1 MTYLTTPNQFIQ
13 DQQGQ
18 WFAYREVGTGRGLPL
33 VLLNHLSATLDN
45 WDPAL
50 IDLISQQRRV
60 IVFNNRGVGFSDGK
74 VPTTIEQMVADCY
87 AFITAMQLT
96 QFDLLGL
103 SMGGFV
109 AQAFTLKYPSSVNH
123 LILVG
128 TGPQGDSEIAK
139 VGRITTFDL
148 IRSFLTHRDVKE
160 YLFFTRTPQGKQAGK
175 AFINRLKQREIVE
188 DKAITLATYRRQ
200 LIAIKQ
206 YAHDQPANLAQI
218 NQPTLIVNGDHDR
231 MVPVNGSYELH
242 ERILNSQ
249 LKLYP
254 DAGHMALFQNPN
266 DFAALLAQ
274 FLNH

>member
-18 WFAYREVGTGRGLPL
+18 RFAYREVGTGRGLPL

-109 AQAFTLKYPSSVNH
+109 AQAFTLKYSSSVNH

-188 DKAITLATYRRQ
+188 DKAITLAAYRRQ

-231 MVPVNGSYELH
+231 MVPVNGAYELH

>member
-18 WFAYREVGTGRGLPL
+18 RFAYREVGTGRGLPL

-45 WDPAL
+45 CDPAL

-188 DKAITLATYRRQ
+188 DKAITLAAYRRQ

>member
-18 WFAYREVGTGRGLPL
+18 RFAYREVGTGRGLPL

-74 VPTTIEQMVADCY
+74 VPTMIEQMVADCY

-103 SMGGFV
+103 SMGGFI

>member
-18 WFAYREVGTGRGLPL
+18 RFAYREVGTGRGLPL
-33 VLLNHLSATLDN
+33 VFLNHLSATLDN

-188 DKAITLATYRRQ
+188 DKAITLAAYRRQ

-254 DAGHMALFQNPN
+254 DAGHMRYSKIQMTLQLCWLSF
-266 DFAALLAQ
+266 
-274 FLNH
+274 

>member
-18 WFAYREVGTGRGLPL
+18 RFAYREVGTGRGLPL

-188 DKAITLATYRRQ
+188 DKAITLAAYRRQ

>member
-18 WFAYREVGTGRGLPL
+18 RFAYREVGTGRGLPL

-148 IRSFLTHRDVKE
+148 IRSFLTHRDIKE

-188 DKAITLATYRRQ
+188 DKAITLAAYRRQ

>member
-18 WFAYREVGTGRGLPL
+18 RFAYREVGTGRGLPL

-50 IDLISQQRRV
+50 INLISQQRRV

-188 DKAITLATYRRQ
+188 DKAITLAAYRRQ

>member
-18 WFAYREVGTGRGLPL
+18 RFAYREVGTGRGLPL

-188 DKAITLATYRRQ
+188 DKAITLAAYRRQ

-206 YAHDQPANLAQI
+206 YANDQPANLAQI

>member
-18 WFAYREVGTGRGLPL
+18 RFAYREVGTGRGLPL

-103 SMGGFV
+103 SMGGFI

-188 DKAITLATYRRQ
+188 DKALTLATYRRQ

-266 DFAALLAQ
+266 NFAALLAQ

>member
-103 SMGGFV
+103 SMGGFI

-188 DKAITLATYRRQ
+188 DKAITLAAYRRQ

>member
-18 WFAYREVGTGRGLPL
+18 RFAYREVGTGRGLPL

-103 SMGGFV
+103 SMGGFI

-188 DKAITLATYRRQ
+188 DKAITLAAYRRQ

>member
-18 WFAYREVGTGRGLPL
+18 RFAYREVGTGRGLPL

-103 SMGGFV
+103 SMGSFV

-188 DKAITLATYRRQ
+188 DKAITLAAYRRQ

>member
-18 WFAYREVGTGRGLPL
+18 RFAYREVGTGRGLPL

-160 YLFFTRTPQGKQAGK
+160 YLFFTRTPQSKQAGK

-188 DKAITLATYRRQ
+188 DKAITLAAYRRQ

>member
-18 WFAYREVGTGRGLPL
+18 RFAYREVGTGRGLPL

-109 AQAFTLKYPSSVNH
+109 AQAFTLKYSSSVNH

-148 IRSFLTHRDVKE
+148 IRAFLTHRDVKE

-175 AFINRLKQREIVE
+175 AFINRLNQREIVE
-188 DKAITLATYRRQ
+188 DKAITLAAYRRQ

-206 YAHDQPANLAQI
+206 YANDQPANLAQI

-231 MVPVNGSYELH
+231 MVPVNSSYELH

>member
-18 WFAYREVGTGRGLPL
+18 RFAYREVGTGRCLPL

-103 SMGGFV
+103 SMDGFI

>member
-18 WFAYREVGTGRGLPL
+18 RFAYREVGTGRGLPL

-175 AFINRLKQREIVE
+175 AFINRLKQR
-188 DKAITLATYRRQ
+188 
-200 LIAIKQ
+200 
-206 YAHDQPANLAQI
+206 
-218 NQPTLIVNGDHDR
+218 
-231 MVPVNGSYELH
+231 
-242 ERILNSQ
+242 
-249 LKLYP
+249 
-254 DAGHMALFQNPN
+254 
-266 DFAALLAQ
+266 
-274 FLNH
+274 

>member
-18 WFAYREVGTGRGLPL
+18 RFAYREVGTGRGLPL

-103 SMGGFV
+103 SMGGFI

>member
-1 MTYLTTPNQFIQ
+1 MTYLTTPNQFMQ

-18 WFAYREVGTGRGLPL
+18 RFAYREVGTGRGLPL

-188 DKAITLATYRRQ
+188 DKAITLAAYRRQ

>member
-18 WFAYREVGTGRGLPL
+18 RFAYREVGTGRGLPL

-45 WDPAL
+45 WDPAI

-103 SMGGFV
+103 SMGGFI

-249 LKLYP
+249 LKLYL

>member
-18 WFAYREVGTGRGLPL
+18 RFAYREVGTGRGLPL

-50 IDLISQQRRV
+50 IDLISQQRHV

-188 DKAITLATYRRQ
+188 DKAITLAAYRRQ

>member
-188 DKAITLATYRRQ
+188 DKAITLAAYRRQ

>member
-1 MTYLTTPNQFIQ
+1 MTYLTTPNQFMQ

-18 WFAYREVGTGRGLPL
+18 RFAYREVGTGRGLPL

>member
-18 WFAYREVGTGRGLPL
+18 RFAYREVGTGRGLPL

>member
-18 WFAYREVGTGRGLPL
+18 RFAYREVGTGRGLPL

-103 SMGGFV
+103 SMGGFI

-128 TGPQGDSEIAK
+128 TGPQDDSEIAK

-206 YAHDQPANLAQI
+206 YPHDQPANLAQI

>member
-18 WFAYREVGTGRGLPL
+18 RFAYREVGTGRGLPL

-188 DKAITLATYRRQ
+188 DKAITLAAYRRQ

-206 YAHDQPANLAQI
+206 YANDQPANLAQI

-249 LKLYP
+249 LKLYL

>member
-18 WFAYREVGTGRGLPL
+18 RFAYREVGTGRGLPL
-33 VLLNHLSATLDN
+33 VLLNHLLATLDN

-109 AQAFTLKYPSSVNH
+109 AQAFTLKYSSSVNH

-188 DKAITLATYRRQ
+188 DKAITLAAYRRQ

-254 DAGHMALFQNPN
+254 DAGHMTLFQNPN

>member
-18 WFAYREVGTGRGLPL
+18 RFAYREVGTSRGLPL

-188 DKAITLATYRRQ
+188 DKAITLAAYRRQ

>member
-18 WFAYREVGTGRGLPL
+18 RFAYREVGTGRGLPL

-109 AQAFTLKYPSSVNH
+109 AQAFTLKYSSSVNH

-160 YLFFTRTPQGKQAGK
+160 YLFFTRTPQSKQAGK

-188 DKAITLATYRRQ
+188 DKAITLAAYRRQ

>member
-18 WFAYREVGTGRGLPL
+18 RFAYREVGTGRGLPL

-74 VPTTIEQMVADCY
+74 VPTTIEQMIADCY

-188 DKAITLATYRRQ
+188 DKAITLAAYRRQ